1 MPGVPYGEYLR
12 YLRRYPFRYMS
23 HIVYDHLVPEIAHYI
38 PRAELEA
45 WAHRRGMEFSISSR
59 NGNSWR
65 LLARRPASAAF
76 APPAAGKT
84 GT

>member
-1 MPGVPYGEYLR
+1 MPYGAYLR

-23 HIVYDHLVPEIAHYI
+23 HIVYDHLVPQIAHYI
-38 PRAELEA
+38 PRDELERWVA
-45 WAHRRGMEFSISSR
+45 RRRMEFQITSR

-65 LLARRPASAAF
+65 LLATRPAEAAQG
-76 APPAAGKT
+76 ATAVRT